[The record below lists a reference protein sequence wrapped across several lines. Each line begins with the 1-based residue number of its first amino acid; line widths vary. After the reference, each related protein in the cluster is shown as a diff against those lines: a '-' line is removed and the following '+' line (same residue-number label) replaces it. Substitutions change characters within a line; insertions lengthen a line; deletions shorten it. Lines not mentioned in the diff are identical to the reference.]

1 MATFEP
7 VRVHGKELELVD
19 SAKLLEITITRDL
32 SWNTHVNVVIKKAA
46 KRLYFLVQLKR
57 AKASCNDLRL
67 FYITYVRSVLDY
79 AIPVYYHPLP
89 KYLVNELEW
98 ALASV
103 TMKILLTWRLRRL
116 ASTLVIYVP
125 RFSARS

>member
-32 SWNTHVNVVIKKAA
+32 SWNTHVNAVIKKAA

-79 AIPVYYHPLP
+79 AIYPCVLSPTP
-89 KYLVNELEW
+89 KV
-98 ALASV
+98 
-103 TMKILLTWRLRRL
+103 
-116 ASTLVIYVP
+116 
-125 RFSARS
+125 FSK